1 MCRGDIY
8 DARGCGFDKSDPY
21 KFAPKV
27 LWRDT
32 RYEQRDTNLVDK
44 KIVLFVCTGNSCRSV
59 IAQALFKKLLQKI
72 VKSHPGR
79 KELLSEIEVLS
90 AGVARMSGMSVPPGT
105 LKVMQE
111 EGIDVSNHRSNSLSP
126 EIVRKSSIILVMER
140 RHKEEVLSMVP
151 GCENKVV
158 LLKEFGGGQD
168 KSREKEALDVAD
180 PIGCSF
186 SVYRKC
192 TDEIKRCISR
202 FMDRILNGKIKM

>member
-1 MCRGDIY
+1 M
-8 DARGCGFDKSDPY
+8 
-21 KFAPKV
+21 
-27 LWRDT
+27 
-32 RYEQRDTNLVDK
+32 

-59 IAQALFKKLLQKI
+59 IAQALFKKLLQETAE
-72 VKSHPGR
+72 SHPDR
-79 KELLSEIEVLS
+79 RDLLSEIEVLS

-111 EGIDVSNHRSNSLSP
+111 EGIDVSKHRSNSLAP

-140 RHKEEVLSMVP
+140 RHKEEVLGMVP

-168 KSREKEALDVAD
+168 KPREAVKVSQSEKELDIAD
-180 PIGCSF
+180 PIGCSL

-192 TDEIKRCISR
+192 TDEIKQCISG
-202 FMDRILNGKIKM
+202 FMDRILNGEIKV